1 MKTIFTAIF
10 LAVGFFAFGQT
21 TVELTE
27 DLVLSET
34 LLITEDVTYNG
45 NGFKII
51 CQDCSP
57 AIRVENGARVHF
69 QDVFF
74 PRVYNRWLSIE
85 GGDMTNVTWDS
96 SKMKGYIRD
105 RND

>member
-1 MKTIFTAIF
+1 MKAIFTAILLAFGF
-10 LAVGFFAFGQT
+10 LAFGQK
-21 TVELTE
+21 VIELT
-27 DLVLSET
+27 DNIVLKET
-34 LLITEDVTYNG
+34 LLITQDVTYNG

-85 GGDMTNVTWDS
+85 GGNMNNVTWKS
-96 SKMKGYIRD
+96 SKMKGYVH
-105 RND
+105 NVN

>member
-10 LAVGFFAFGQT
+10 LAVGFFAFGQAT
-21 TVELTE
+21 IDLTE

-51 CQDCSP
+51 CEDCSP

-69 QDVFF
+69 ENVFF
-74 PRVYNRWLSIE
+74 PRVYNRWLSVE
-85 GGDMTNVTWDS
+85 GGKMHNVTWNS
-96 SKMKGYIRD
+96 SKMKGYIR
-105 RND
+105 NGGE

>member
-1 MKTIFTAIF
+1 MKTIFTAIL

-21 TVELTE
+21 TIELSE
-27 DLVLSET
+27 NLVLSET

-51 CQDCSP
+51 CEGCSP

-74 PRVYNRWLSIE
+74 PRVYNRWLSVE
-85 GGDMTNVTWDS
+85 GGKMQNVTWS
-96 SKMKGYIRD
+96 SAKMKGYIRSG
-105 RND
+105 NE